1 MAKPKPKPKPR
12 LKASAAAA
20 AARAAEEDSDS
31 EDDGNIVNLRWVG
44 ETFPRLLWLACVG
57 VSASEAVQPLDG
69 DPTPQVESS
78 KGGVVSCERREA
90 AFQITRPDSLW
101 ANRMALLQLLGL
113 FDTVAHTVA
122 IRLAAAPPRVPGSPP
137 GRVGTSNSI
146 IPHEGET
153 LRVHSFSAHLLSGGG
168 GGGEWQAQAQRS
180 RRVLHRA
187 SCPIARGGDT
197 GRAPS
202 AGQRRVQSRA
212 LPRRQQPL
220 LAVRA
225 SRSIVSNSNRPSV
238 FSLVLCV
245 QGSSVK
251 FVMWA
256 AGGSTTPE

>member
-1 MAKPKPKPKPR
+1 MSDGRR
-12 LKASAAAA
+12 LSKSHVPIPSGQTAWRFFSSLVSSTPSLSA
-20 AARAAEEDSDS
+20 
-31 EDDGNIVNLRWVG
+31 W
-44 ETFPRLLWLACVG
+44 
-57 VSASEAVQPLDG
+57 Q
-69 DPTPQVESS
+69 
-78 KGGVVSCERREA
+78 
-90 AFQITRPDSLW
+90 
-101 ANRMALLQLLGL
+101 
-113 FDTVAHTVA
+113 
-122 IRLAAAPPRVPGSPP
+122 PPRPEYLDHPP